1 VTVSPSPVER
11 LVRNDRAVGLSA
23 LVVLTALAWA
33 YLLHMKA
40 DMSGMAMP
48 GMSMPGMGAGL
59 DFAYLFFMWTVMM
72 VAMMLPSAAPTILLV
87 ASVYRRRRE
96 QSTPTASTAVFL
108 AGYLAVWSAFSAG
121 AALMQVMLHR
131 HALLTAD
138 MASASPVLAG
148 VLLIIAGIYQWLP
161 AKTACLNHCRSP
173 MHFIAGEWRE
183 GTAGA
188 FVMGLRHGFF
198 CLGCC
203 WALMTLLFVA
213 GVMNLLWVAALAGLV
228 LVEKVVRGGAW
239 IGRAAGLAMAAWGVW
254 LVVTPR

>member
-1 VTVSPSPVER
+1 MTPAPVER
-11 LVRNDRAVGLSA
+11 LVRHDRAVGVSA

-33 YLLHMKA
+33 YLFHMKA
-40 DMSGMAMP
+40 DMSRMAMP
-48 GMSMPGMGAGL
+48 GMSMPGMDGGAGV
-59 DFAYLFFMWTVMM
+59 DFAFLFFMWAVMM

-96 QSTPTASTAVFL
+96 QSTPAASTAVFL
-108 AGYLAVWSAFSAG
+108 AGYFAVWTAFSAA
-121 AALMQVMLHR
+121 AALLQVVLHR
-131 HALLTAD
+131 RALLTAD

-148 VLLIIAGIYQWLP
+148 VLLVAAGVYQWLP
-161 AKTACLNHCRSP
+161 AKTACLHHCRSP
-173 MHFIAGEWRE
+173 MHFFAGEWRE

-228 LVEKVVRGGAW
+228 LVEKLVRGGAW
-239 IGRAAGLAMAAWGVW
+239 LGRVAGLAMAAWGVW
-254 LVVTPR
+254 LTVGPR